1 MSPPAGAAGA
11 RDGTG
16 SLSTKDADEE
26 LAQLFLASVLRVP
39 VTVHDRRS
47 GHRPPTTSRSATPT
61 RGAAEVV
68 STRTRKQ
75 AAQLAA
81 VRRAGY
87 TEDRRLRNLGPLPK
101 PRWRICLIIWRR
113 PSSMIPRY
121 P

>member
-1 MSPPAGAAGA
+1 MSAPAEAAGA

-26 LAQLFLASVLRVP
+26 LAQMFLASVLRVP

-47 GHRPPTTSRSATPT
+47 GHSTHDLEICYPDAR

-75 AAQLAA
+75 AAQLGA

-87 TEDRRLRNLGPLPK
+87 TEDRRLRNL
-101 PRWRICLIIWRR
+101 
-113 PSSMIPRY
+113 
-121 P
+121 